1 MQINRNPFYPIQPEM
16 ISHSQFYL
24 EYKPK
29 QLLANEVALFYQF
42 QTSELAPDHL
52 PVIPDGCI
60 DLLFCCDPV
69 HPMAILATRP
79 EHRCLYPFKQ
89 NCVYFG
95 VRFLPEQTLLKLPCS
110 IKELIQQQQ
119 TPLFDVLS
127 EDTSLLEQII
137 LLPCFSDRIRW
148 FISYF
153 QQKQQE
159 TSYDQNLIKFCI
171 NGIYATRGIIPVQQL
186 AEESGYSCR
195 YLQKKFEDY
204 IGFSPKQFCQI
215 VRLQHAVHELLH
227 HHQQLSTVVDDGRFY
242 DKAHFYKGFKKYMNC
257 TPKQYLSAYQTSTFH
272 MISGG

>member
-1 MQINRNPFYPIQPEM
+1 MEMNPTYFYPIQPE
-16 ISHSQFYL
+16 IVSYSQFYL

-60 DLLFCCDPV
+60 DLLFCCDSS
-69 HPMAILATRP
+69 HPTVTLAASP
-79 EHRCLYPFKQ
+79 EYRYLYPFKQ
-89 NCVYFG
+89 NCLYFG
-95 VRFLPEQTLLKLPCS
+95 VRLLPEQTILKLPCS
-110 IKELIQQQQ
+110 LKELIQQQQ
-119 TPLFDVLS
+119 TPLLDVLS
-127 EDTSLLEQII
+127 EDTPLLEQII

-171 NGIYATRGIIPVQQL
+171 NHIYATHGMISVQQL
-186 AEESGYSCR
+186 AEESGYSSR

-215 VRLQHAVHELLH
+215 IRLQHAVNELLH
-227 HHQQLSTVVDDGRFY
+227 HNRLLNNVIDDSHFY
-242 DKAHFYKGFKKYMNC
+242 DKAHFYKEFKKYMNC
-257 TPKQYLSAYQTSTFH
+257 TPKEYLSTYQTVAF
-272 MISGG
+272 